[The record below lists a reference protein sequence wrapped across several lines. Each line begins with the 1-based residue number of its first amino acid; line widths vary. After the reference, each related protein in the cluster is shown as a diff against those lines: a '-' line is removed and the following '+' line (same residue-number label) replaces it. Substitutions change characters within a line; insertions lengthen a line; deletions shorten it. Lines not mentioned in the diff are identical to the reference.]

1 MTRHF
6 SKKISITPSRQKYIY
21 IKKSFAKNMNQLKFL
36 FRGVISAEIYLYIK
50 KVKAVSIAKQSDDRA
65 KEREKWPPVYITHM
79 ASLTNVRPE
88 SRPAVLT

>member
-1 MTRHF
+1 
-6 SKKISITPSRQKYIY
+6 
-21 IKKSFAKNMNQLKFL
+21 MNQLKFL
-36 FRGVISAEIYLYIK
+36 FRGVISAKKK

-88 SRPAVLT
+88 SRPESSLVAL